1 MTIQPVEQTYIVY
14 YIIPL
19 ARRHP
24 QCASPMY
31 VCMDACMYV
40 CMYVCWS
47 EGKGDAVLRRTA
59 LRFEGVASPPVRVC
73 AGPILHIVIL
83 RP

>member
-1 MTIQPVEQTYIVY
+1 MCCIFLINLHSSGY
-14 YIIPL
+14 YPDETRITRMKSGLYPDVGMN
-19 ARRHP
+19 HG
-24 QCASPMY
+24 
-31 VCMDACMYV
+31 
-40 CMYVCWS
+40 WS

-73 AGPILHIVIL
+73 AGPILQVAGL